1 VRIEL
6 TTRAEQLAEAAS
18 LWWHENRQAAP
29 TLFDR
34 ELLEALELLT
44 EMPNIGVPYPPRPTY
59 RRLLLR
65 RTGYHVYYRVDDA
78 ADVLY
83 VVSIWH
89 TRRGRGP
96 RF

>member
-1 VRIEL
+1 VRVEL
-6 TTRAEQLAEAAS
+6 TVQAEVLADAAS
-18 LWWHENRQAAP
+18 VWWHEHRRAAP

-34 ELLEALELLT
+34 ELLEALELLS
-44 EMPNIGVPYPPRPTY
+44 EMPNIGAPYSVRPRY

-65 RTGYHVYYRVDDA
+65 RTGYHVYYRVDEA
-78 ADVLY
+78 VGVIY
-83 VVSIWH
+83 VVSVWH